1 MLACSAAAL
10 AFAPATPLLAS
21 TTRSGGVVAK
31 IAGGDIT
38 ARPDLPTLDFT
49 FEKPWTSGE
58 IQDKEG
64 LKTLAKKLNPIVGY
78 WDPLNI
84 GSMSKETIG
93 WFRHAEIKHGRV
105 AMAAFVGYLVGA
117 SGSHLPGL
125 LTTSGTSYADIAAAG
140 APMAQWDA
148 LPSASKCQILL
159 AIGFLELFSE
169 SSDVLAL
176 DGQQHYVRG
185 GKPGYFPKLKGK
197 IPHPI
202 PFNLWDPFGQASKQ
216 TPEAKEKSL
225 LAEINNG
232 RLAMLGIFGLVS
244 ASKGLFVPGLDS
256 LPLPKYDGVYMA
268 PFSSVNSDLPFVS
281 EMLSLRAEQ
290 ITREIGYLGE
300 AYLNNGA

>member
-1 MLACSAAAL
+1 MLASAAAAL
-10 AFAPATPLLAS
+10 AFAPATPLHAP
-21 TTRSGGVVAK
+21 TTRAGTPVAK
-31 IAGGDIT
+31 VDIS
-38 ARPDLPTLDFT
+38 ARPDLPVLDFT

-58 IQDKEG
+58 ISDKEG
-64 LKTLAKKLNPIVGY
+64 LKALATKLNPIVGY

-117 SGSHLPGL
+117 SGQHFPGM
-125 LTTSGTSYADIAAAG
+125 LTTSGVKYADISAAG

-148 LPSASKCQILL
+148 LPSAAKCQILL

-216 TPEAKEKSL
+216 TPEAREKSL

-244 ASKGLFVPGLDS
+244 ASKGLIVPGLDT
-256 LPLPKYDGVYMA
+256 LPFPKYDGVYMA
-268 PFSSVNSDLPFVS
+268 PFSSVNSDLPFVPQ
-281 EMLSLRAEQ
+281 MLAARAEQ
-290 ITREIGYLGE
+290 IAREAAILGD